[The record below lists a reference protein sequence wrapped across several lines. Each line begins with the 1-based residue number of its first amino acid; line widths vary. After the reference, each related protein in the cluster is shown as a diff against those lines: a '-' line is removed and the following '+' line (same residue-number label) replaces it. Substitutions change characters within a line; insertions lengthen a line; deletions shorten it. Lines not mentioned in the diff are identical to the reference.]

1 METCDRLLR
10 RLAGWLTAIGAVFL
24 AWMMI
29 QISLDALFRY
39 LFSSPI
45 HGTMEVM
52 AAYPM
57 TAVVF
62 FPLAYVTLRGEHI
75 TVTIFADRLSAG
87 GQRWVRRF
95 ADATTLVVVATLL
108 YYTVIEALFRTAQ
121 QEKWDAGAML
131 VPVWIS
137 RWFLPIGGAAMALV
151 LVHLLIR
158 SWRRDRGRAGA
169 PGGSTPVAGG

>member
-1 METCDRLLR
+1 MTGFDRLLR
-10 RLAGWLTAIGAVFL
+10 RMAGWLTAIGAVFL

-75 TVTIFADRLSAG
+75 TVTIFADRLGAG
-87 GQRWVRRF
+87 GRRWVQRF
-95 ADATTLVVVATLL
+95 ADAMTLVVVATLV

-121 QEKWDAGAML
+121 REKWDAGGML

-137 RWFLPIGGAAMALV
+137 RWFLPIGAGAMVLV
-151 LVHLLIR
+151 LAWQIVKV
-158 SWRRDRGRAGA
+158 RRA
-169 PGGSTPVAGG
+169 PPSGPAAGG